1 LSIAFLIWVQ
11 GLLQYS
17 KLESFSPITILAFFP
32 EYRMKAYQSPSV
44 TEMVKAYQRV
54 KATGLKNIRIGN
66 AGVFARTK
74 EDQKYLMENVDEGVY

>member
-1 LSIAFLIWVQ
+1 
-11 GLLQYS
+11 
-17 KLESFSPITILAFFP
+17 
-32 EYRMKAYQSPSV
+32 MKAYQSPSV